1 MEVLIQMKRFIDDM
15 RKYYNYEVRAAK
27 SSLKT
32 EVANSYL
39 NWIWWILDPLFSM
52 MIYYLIFG
60 VVFKAKEPNFTIFLF
75 IGQTM
80 WAFFNKNVVQSVK
93 MIKSNK
99 PIVSKVYIPKFILLI
114 SNMMINGFKMFI
126 SWILVIVMM
135 MFQHVKITPYILCA
149 IPIILVLFLGTFAIC
164 SILMHFGVF
173 VEDLGNVI
181 NIAMQLLFY
190 MTGIFFS
197 IESRLGPDFPVIAKV
212 LNFGNPVALLIT
224 DMRGAIL
231 YQTMPHWTI
240 IGFWTLVSLL
250 FAIIGIRTI
259 YKNENSYV
267 KVI

>member
-1 MEVLIQMKRFIDDM
+1 MKRFINDVI
-15 RKYYNYEVRAAK
+15 KYYDYEVRSAK

-60 VVFKAKEPNFTIFLF
+60 VVFKAKEPYFTTFLF

-80 WAFFNKNVVQSVK
+80 WAFFSKNVVQSVK
-93 MIKSNK
+93 MIKRNK
-99 PIVSKVYIPKFILLI
+99 GIVSKVYIPKFVLLF
-114 SNMMINGFKMFI
+114 SNMMVNGFKMMI
-126 SWILVIVMM
+126 SSVIVIIMM
-135 MFQHVKITPYILCA
+135 IVSGVELSAYVFWF
-149 IPIILVLFLGTFAIC
+149 IPILLVMFLVTFAIC
-164 SILMHFGVF
+164 VNLMHYGVF
-173 VEDLGNVI
+173 IEDLGNVI

-197 IESRLGPDFPVIAKV
+197 IDSRLGPDYPTAAMI
-212 LNFGNPVALLIT
+212 LTYGNPMALLVKN
-224 DMRGAIL
+224 MRNVLLYKQAPDYLALAIWAVVAVIL
-231 YQTMPHWTI
+231 
-240 IGFWTLVSLL
+240 S
-250 FAIIGIRTI
+250 IIGIRKI

>member
-1 MEVLIQMKRFIDDM
+1 MKRFFDDIV
-15 RKYYNYEVRAAK
+15 KYYNYEVRSAK

-60 VVFKAKEPNFTIFLF
+60 VVFKAKEPYFTTFLF

-93 MIKSNK
+93 MIKRNK
-99 PIVSKVYIPKFILLI
+99 GIVSKVYIPKFVLLL
-114 SNMMINGFKMFI
+114 SNMMVNGFKMAI
-126 SWILVIVMM
+126 SCIIVVIMM
-135 MFQHVKITPYILCA
+135 IASKVELSTYTLCC
-149 IPIILVLFLGTFAIC
+149 IPILLVMLLVTF
-164 SILMHFGVF
+164 SISVNLMHFGVF
-173 VEDLGNVI
+173 IEDLGNVI

-197 IESRLGPDFPVIAKV
+197 IDTRLGADYPTAARILTYANPMALLVRDMRNVLLYKQAPSWIALAVWGVIA
-212 LNFGNPVALLIT
+212 LI
-224 DMRGAIL
+224 L
-231 YQTMPHWTI
+231 
-240 IGFWTLVSLL
+240 S
-250 FAIIGIRTI
+250 IIGIRTI